1 MVRLCSPVERAKRRF
16 HFVQSFTFLS
26 RTLVATTLTIGSLIS
41 FAASSGPAEAA
52 GGAASAT
59 TRRDDVPMRGIVG
72 RTLDPAPAGADALR
86 VSVLGDGSGALL
98 QVRLLGGAE
107 DGVLTG
113 YFAAP
118 GIPVSFKG
126 WKTLIL
132 PLSQF
137 AFHSD
142 NNPGVDQDGIG
153 PTLASPTGVQFAVSA
168 ASARVYLDDL
178 AWTTAAAAPTDAPL
192 AVIDDFESVGT
203 RSKWKAVGD
212 FDQIR
217 AVEIGA
223 NRNAGFVKSGS
234 GSLSITVRSS
244 GQNETDLNE
253 PVLQSRL
260 RATPKQAYVIYSRAP
275 FETISPDSSPSVRE
289 VSPAPV
295 VSLFATPGQTEPG
308 TFAVY
313 AGATL
318 KNATVTMPS
327 GLVSRTKAKIP
338 ATAVSLYVIR
348 PALTVDGPQLL
359 MKDDRE
365 ALTGPL
371 PTVRL
376 TGSPITDIPAG
387 SSKQFWLNVAVPPNQ
402 APGMYTGK
410 VLFQAAGQKPLGV
423 TLNVEV
429 LPMALRTAH
438 YQYGVDLPSVLSADG
453 AGPGEQAVTPEMMAA
468 EFADMRRHGIKMVAL
483 HDRPANLQNA
493 LQLYKASGM
502 SAVGPVVVTAPLG
515 SAADFT
521 TVAGLRSAVGLSDAF
536 DLYYKLPADHA
547 KSTDAV
553 RDYGQQARTADKNAL
568 VVADVPSESAYADMS
583 SAIGDELAPL
593 YTLSS
598 DHATKLMAAGHR
610 STPNRDWWTW
620 SIGANDAIRNRL
632 YAGFLLFKTGNGL
645 YGAFPGPYQSFAAG
659 TDPYA
664 VFNRSGEGP
673 DLTMAAPQMATYPV
687 QGGVLDTV
695 QWEAVRSGIDD
706 IRYIDALKTVSR
718 DLIDAHVGKSATD
731 YANSFLLGVAGR
743 PLLALNPT
751 QVQALRRN
759 IAGQTVKLQ
768 QMLSKAPH

>member
-16 HFVQSFTFLS
+16 HFVHSFTFLS

-52 GGAASAT
+52 GGAAIAT

-153 PTLASPTGVQFAVSA
+153 PILASPTGVQFAVSA

-192 AVIDDFESVGT
+192 AVIDDFESVGA

-318 KNATVTMPS
+318 KNATVTMPA
-327 GLVSRTKAKIP
+327 GLVSK
-338 ATAVSLYVIR
+338 
-348 PALTVDGPQLL
+348 
-359 MKDDRE
+359 
-365 ALTGPL
+365 
-371 PTVRL
+371 
-376 TGSPITDIPAG
+376 
-387 SSKQFWLNVAVPPNQ
+387 
-402 APGMYTGK
+402 
-410 VLFQAAGQKPLGV
+410 
-423 TLNVEV
+423 
-429 LPMALRTAH
+429 
-438 YQYGVDLPSVLSADG
+438 
-453 AGPGEQAVTPEMMAA
+453 
-468 EFADMRRHGIKMVAL
+468 
-483 HDRPANLQNA
+483 
-493 LQLYKASGM
+493 
-502 SAVGPVVVTAPLG
+502 
-515 SAADFT
+515 
-521 TVAGLRSAVGLSDAF
+521 TVAGMKSLFDCNPKVLQAAIGPCIAKCCYEVDAPVKQAF
-536 DLYYKLPADHA
+536 VQSPVSWEACAEPNGEGKWQLDLAAANRELLLGAGVLA
-547 KSTDAV
+547 
-553 RDYGQQARTADKNAL
+553 
-568 VVADVPSESAYADMS
+568 
-583 SAIGDELAPL
+583 SAIQV
-593 YTLSS
+593 S
-598 DHATKLMAAGHR
+598 DMCVSCHR
-610 STPNRDWWTW
+610 ERFFSYRRDGGET
-620 SIGANDAIRNRL
+620 GRQM
-632 YAGFLLFKTGNGL
+632 GFI
-645 YGAFPGPYQSFAAG
+645 
-659 TDPYA
+659 
-664 VFNRSGEGP
+664 
-673 DLTMAAPQMATYPV
+673 M
-687 QGGVLDTV
+687 
-695 QWEAVRSGIDD
+695 
-706 IRYIDALKTVSR
+706 LK
-718 DLIDAHVGKSATD
+718 
-731 YANSFLLGVAGR
+731 
-743 PLLALNPT
+743 P
-751 QVQALRRN
+751 
-759 IAGQTVKLQ
+759 
-768 QMLSKAPH
+768 